1 MRKEKPGSN
10 INTPIRYKK
19 GLGTSGKE
27 RQSNESKILEN
38 KECECGLNL
47 NKRVIKKDDGRY
59 LIYYDF
65 QRHSE

>member
-10 INTPIRYKK
+10 INIEIQFKK
-19 GLGTSGKE
+19 GLGKSGKE
-27 RQSNESKILEN
+27 RQSNESKILGK
-38 KECECGLNL
+38 KECKGGLNL